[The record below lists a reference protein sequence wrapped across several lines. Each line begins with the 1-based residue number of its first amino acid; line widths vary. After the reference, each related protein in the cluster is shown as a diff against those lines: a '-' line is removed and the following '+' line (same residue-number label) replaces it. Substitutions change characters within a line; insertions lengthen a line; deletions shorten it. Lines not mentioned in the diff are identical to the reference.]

1 MKKHVCP
8 HCGEPAF
15 TPIQK
20 ALAGSLRTNG
30 KPCPNC
36 GRKCCNGMS
45 SIYFSTTTGIIALI
59 VIIAAYIQ
67 CTDKMVSTIII
78 IASILISLLLNFLY
92 DMFFGKLTEPIRIMQ

>member
-1 MKKHVCP
+1 MKKHNCP

-36 GRKCCNGMS
+36 GRKCCNGMA
-45 SIYFSTTTGIIALI
+45 SIYFSSVTSILALI
-59 VIIAAYIQ
+59 VIIAAYIMIS
-67 CTDKMVSTIII
+67 DKLISTIII
-78 IASILISLLLNFLY
+78 VAAIAVSLLLNFLF